1 MPPVISD
8 ELVDPEPRIIKG
20 QTATLDC
27 PVYGIPFPNITWFR
41 DGLDL
46 LTSDHRIKVI
56 DNGLQLQILSA
67 MEADTGK
74 YMCVAE
80 NPAGVDRAHFNFMVL
95 GEFFAKAQTDFESAH
110 PRSCKSSKVVWVP
123 ESKMLGG
130 CFFFQLKLVDRVNNK
145 KKQ

>member
-1 MPPVISD
+1 LFCFCFSVPPVISD

-46 LTSDHRIKVI
+46 LTSDQRVRVI
-56 DNGLQLQILSA
+56 DGGIQLQIVNA

-80 NPAGVDRAHFNFMVL
+80 NPAGVDRARFNFMVL
-95 GEFFAKAQTDFESAH
+95 GESLQSH
-110 PRSCKSSKVVWVP
+110 R
-123 ESKMLGG
+123 
-130 CFFFQLKLVDRVNNK
+130 
-145 KKQ
+145 